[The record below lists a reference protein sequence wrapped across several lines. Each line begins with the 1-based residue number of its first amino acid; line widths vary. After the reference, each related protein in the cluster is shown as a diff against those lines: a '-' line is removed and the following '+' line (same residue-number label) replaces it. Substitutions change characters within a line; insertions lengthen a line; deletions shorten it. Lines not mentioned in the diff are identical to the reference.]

1 MDLQLTPHPHSHAM
15 HAAVNL
21 FDLGIEY
28 TLVHLLYAPDDGLEA
43 HVCKHISLDVNS
55 RGNLYELNA
64 FALYKFEDCPFSQV
78 VDVTLPRSQH
88 RESLLLDLGHELP
101 AASLM
106 VNVQLALTEAH
117 LQMSTVAG
125 MLKCQQSA
133 RHNVART
140 GSEAA
145 GCMPHLQSS
154 ACEGSTEDD
163 LVCSLTAER
172 VALDISSKGSQPF
185 QTARQRVQ

>member
-1 MDLQLTPHPHSHAM
+1 MNGFAAHPTPSLSRHACCCQLI
-15 HAAVNL
+15 
-21 FDLGIEY
+21 DLGIEY

-55 RGNLYELNA
+55 RGNLCELNA
-64 FALYKFEDCPFSQV
+64 LALYKFKDCPFSQV

-125 MLKCQQSA
+125 MLKCRQSA
-133 RHNVART
+133 RHNVA
-140 GSEAA
+140 
-145 GCMPHLQSS
+145 
-154 ACEGSTEDD
+154 
-163 LVCSLTAER
+163 
-172 VALDISSKGSQPF
+172 
-185 QTARQRVQ
+185 